1 MRMLPLLLPCLA
13 LIVAFPVAAKKI
25 YKYTDANGQ
34 VHYTDQKPQGQA
46 DVTET
51 VVTNVENRNIADL
64 RVDGSGEVR
73 EAHVFNQIAGPVQV
87 SVGMTESSNVVSE
100 PLLPLTVV
108 LGANED
114 RVLSRIRRADE
125 RLAGDFKLNF
135 KAVPGD
141 PAARAEDASYRLP
154 LGGNYRIDQGFGG
167 SFSHTDEQS
176 RYAIDLAVDEGS
188 AVLAAREGT
197 VMQVENDFYG
207 AGLNKEKF
215 ASRANVVRVLHGDGT
230 MAVYAHLKPESVVVQ
245 TGKHVYVGTK
255 LGESGNTG
263 FSTGPHLHF
272 CVQVNQGLRLL
283 SIPFR
288 LNGPSGAIAIPDTRR
303 DASADGSAQQ

>member
-1 MRMLPLLLPCLA
+1 MRLLPLLLPGLA
-13 LIVAFPVAAKKI
+13 LLAALPAVAKKI
-25 YKYTDANGQ
+25 YKYTGANGV
-34 VHYTDQKPQGQA
+34 VHYTDVKPQGQA
-46 DVTET
+46 DVTEA
-51 VVTNVENRNIADL
+51 VVTTVENRNIADL
-64 RVDGSGEVR
+64 RMDGSEQVR

-87 SVGMTESSNVVSE
+87 SVGMAEASNVVSDP
-100 PLLPLTVV
+100 PLPQTIV

-125 RLAGDFKLNF
+125 RAAGGFKLHF
-135 KAVPGD
+135 EAVPGD
-141 PAARAEDASYRLP
+141 PTARAQDLEYRLP
-154 LGGNYRIDQGFGG
+154 LGGAYRLDQGFGG

-176 RYAIDLAVDEGS
+176 RYAIDLAVDEGTP
-188 AVLAAREGT
+188 VLAAREGT

-215 ASRANVVRVLHGDGT
+215 ATRANVVRVLHSDGT

-272 CVQVNQGLRLL
+272 CVQLNQGMKLV

-288 LNGPSGAIAIPDTRR
+288 LSGPSGPITIPETRAG
-303 DASADGSAQQ
+303 ASVQQ

>member
-1 MRMLPLLLPCLA
+1 MRTPLLLLPCLA
-13 LIVAFPVAAKKI
+13 LFFVLPAPAKKI
-25 YKYTDANGQ
+25 YKYTDANGV
-34 VHYTDQKPQGQA
+34 VHYTDVKPQGQA
-46 DVTET
+46 DVTEA
-51 VVTNVENRNIADL
+51 VVTNVENRKIADL
-64 RVDGSGEVR
+64 RMDGTEQVR

-87 SVGMTESSNVVSE
+87 SVGLTESTNVVSE
-100 PLLPLTVV
+100 PRLPQTVV

-125 RLAGDFKLNF
+125 RLAGGFKLEF
-135 KAVPGD
+135 DAVPGD
-141 PAARAEDASYRLP
+141 PAARAQDADYRLP
-154 LGGNYRIDQGFGG
+154 LGGTYRIDQGFGG

-176 RYAIDLAVDEGS
+176 RYAIDLNVDEGTP
-188 AVLAAREGT
+188 VLAAREGT

-215 ASRANVVRVLHGDGT
+215 ASRANVVRVLHSDGT

-245 TGKHVYVGTK
+245 TGRHVYVGTK

-272 CVQVNQGLRLL
+272 CVQVNQGMKLV

-288 LNGPSGAIAIPDTRR
+288 LSGPGGPITIP
-303 DASADGSAQQ
+303 GSQAGGTAQQ

>member
-1 MRMLPLLLPCLA
+1 MRSLPFLLSGLA
-13 LIVAFPVAAKKI
+13 LFAALPAAAKKI
-25 YKYTDANGQ
+25 YKYTDADGQ
-34 VHYTDQKPQGQA
+34 VHYTDVKPQGQV
-46 DVTET
+46 DVTEA
-51 VVTNVENRNIADL
+51 VVTNVENRNIVDL
-64 RVDGSGEVR
+64 QVNGTEQVR

-87 SVGMTESSNVVSE
+87 SLDVTESSNIVSE
-100 PLLPLTVV
+100 PPLPQTVV

-114 RVLSRIRRADE
+114 RVLALIRRADE
-125 RLAGDFKLNF
+125 SLAGGFKLNF

-141 PAARAEDASYRLP
+141 PSARPQDTDYRLP
-154 LGGNYRIDQGFGG
+154 LGGAYRLDQGFGG

-176 RYAIDLAVDEGS
+176 RYAIDLAVDEGTP
-188 AVLAAREGT
+188 VLAAREGT

-207 AGLNKEKF
+207 GGLNKEKF

-230 MAVYAHLKPESVVVQ
+230 MAVYAHLKPESVVVH

-272 CVQVNQGLRLL
+272 CIQVNLGMQLV

-288 LNGPSGAIAIPDTRR
+288 MTGPNGPISIPDTR
-303 DASADGSAQQ
+303 AGSVQQ